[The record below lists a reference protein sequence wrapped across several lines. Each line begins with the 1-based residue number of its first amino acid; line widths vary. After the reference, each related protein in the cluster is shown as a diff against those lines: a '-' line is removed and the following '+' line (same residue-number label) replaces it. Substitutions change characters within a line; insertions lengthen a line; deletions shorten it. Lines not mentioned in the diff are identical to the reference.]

1 MGQSLKDSCEM
12 EKQRMLVRSKES
24 RYTGSHRVGE
34 RWMREWLVSFSV
46 LAKGLVGDH
55 LGLLNPPAMQETW
68 V

>member
-1 MGQSLKDSCEM
+1 M
-12 EKQRMLVRSKES
+12 EKQRMLVRSKQS

-55 LGLLNPPAMQETW
+55 LAY
-68 V
+68 